1 MDADGAARPRTA
13 RANGLTLAAM
23 CMSQAMILL
32 DVTIVNVALPTIQ
45 QELRVP
51 PANLEWVVGA
61 YTLVLAALIL
71 VGGTVGDRFG
81 RKRVFLTG
89 LSIFTL
95 ASAGCALSTDDPELI
110 AFRALQG
117 VGGAAMAA
125 LTLSILIHAYPPDRR
140 TSAVGTWAAISAL
153 GFGLGPVLG
162 GLLIRVFD
170 WSAIFWVN
178 VPIGVICGVVTLVA
192 VQESRDPQAR
202 RLDVRGALLA
212 VGGLF
217 LLTFALI
224 ESSRQSWTSPL
235 IIGSFLGGV
244 VLLGGFLLWEQR
256 AESPM
261 VPPALLRNRRFVA
274 ANAVFGLLYFA
285 LTGMFFYVTLY
296 FQDLRGWSALATG
309 LSWLLMNGPFFAVSL
324 SVGRLAR
331 RYDGRQLIGGG
342 SLSAALGML
351 LLALLGRDTAF
362 WVAAVGYVL
371 IGVGFGL
378 AVPLVSSQVMGDVP
392 PAYAGTG
399 SGILNSARQVGAS
412 IGLAVMGA
420 IGIAITTHSWD
431 AKVATLPSG
440 VQADA
445 SGLIQ
450 QVSGGQIDQIVARLG
465 SDVRQSAIDA
475 FLTGYH
481 WAMATGA
488 VALAAAGTI
497 GLIGLRRRAAA
508 RAPSSPRSG
517 LLQPEEG

>member
-1 MDADGAARPRTA
+1 
-13 RANGLTLAAM
+13 
-23 CMSQAMILL
+23 
-32 DVTIVNVALPTIQ
+32 
-45 QELRVP
+45 
-51 PANLEWVVGA
+51 
-61 YTLVLAALIL
+61 
-71 VGGTVGDRFG
+71 
-81 RKRVFLTG
+81 
-89 LSIFTL
+89 
-95 ASAGCALSTDDPELI
+95 
-110 AFRALQG
+110 
-117 VGGAAMAA
+117 
-125 LTLSILIHAYPPDRR
+125 
-140 TSAVGTWAAISAL
+140 
-153 GFGLGPVLG
+153 
-162 GLLIRVFD
+162 
-170 WSAIFWVN
+170 
-178 VPIGVICGVVTLVA
+178 
-192 VQESRDPQAR
+192 
-202 RLDVRGALLA
+202 
-212 VGGLF
+212 
-217 LLTFALI
+217 
-224 ESSRQSWTSPL
+224 
-235 IIGSFLGGV
+235 
-244 VLLGGFLLWEQR
+244 
-256 AESPM
+256 
-261 VPPALLRNRRFVA
+261 
-274 ANAVFGLLYFA
+274 
-285 LTGMFFYVTLY
+285 MFFYVTLY

-488 VALAAAGTI
+488 LALAAAGTT

-508 RAPSSPRSG
+508 QAPSSPRSG